1 MEVFPYSWNTYEENG
16 CLGIRVF
23 GLNKNNE
30 NVFILINDFKPYVY
44 LELPPLP
51 AGMSWEESI
60 FKLNS
65 VSAVIDRVMGKSK
78 PVKKVFEM
86 KKKLYY
92 AKKDFINKEYVDKVY
107 PFLKCYF
114 NSFTDLKN
122 CSYRFKKP
130 VRLSDMGDVMIKVH
144 ESDANPILQFMC
156 MKNIKPASW
165 FKFVGKKITNEYE
178 KITTCEHEYETSYKN
193 FISIDNNNVAKPYIM
208 SFDIE
213 VNSSNPNI
221 APQFGVPED
230 KIFQI
235 SCVFCRNGDS
245 EKSYDKYILSLGK
258 NKKGEL
264 IDLVSEKV
272 GEDIEIRMY
281 DTEAD
286 LLIGFNE
293 IIHEKNP
300 NIICGYNIFG
310 FDIPYIYERAKL
322 NYVDQEFSQLSFV
335 KDLKSE
341 KKEIKWD
348 SSAFKNQHF
357 IYLDAPGRLWIDMLP
372 VIQRDYKLENYKL
385 KTVSD
390 TFLGQTKDPLT
401 HKGIFKCYRMFTPDS
416 LSIVAKYCVKDSEL
430 VVKLFEKLQI
440 WIGLVEMSNTC
451 NTPIFALFTQGQQ
464 IKIFSQVY
472 KKCMGDNYVI
482 DKDSFIVN
490 ENDNFTG
497 AYVFTPKPGL
507 YDMVVSFDFSSL
519 YPSTII
525 AYNIDY
531 TTLVLDEKI
540 PDDMCHIFDWWDHCG
555 CEHDTSIRNTKP
567 KNIVCGHQRFRFL
580 KEPPGVIPT
589 LLKNLLDARK
599 RTRKEME
606 KLQQSLDE
614 LKGEEKEATQRTI
627 TVLDKRQLAFKISA
641 NSVSSVTPIPCMD
654 EDGNFMYLTMEEI
667 SNGDWISD
675 DEKNQVS
682 KPKKGLLTWTEK
694 GWTLIKFVIRHP
706 IRTPLKRVLT
716 HTGCVDVTDEHS
728 LLDDKANEV
737 RTIDLKVGDSLLHY
751 QLPLPKDTPSEPIY
765 RSISNEDII
774 NFDLKDNKKYKEAFL
789 HGLFFA
795 EGTCGSYGVLE
806 KAKSSWIIY
815 NQDEELLSKTLKIA
829 EDVENMNFIVTKYY
843 EKARQ
848 LIPNKNP
855 KGSIV
860 KIIKKYRNM
869 FYDARGFKRIPQY
882 IFNSD
887 FYTRQSFF
895 MGYYYGD
902 GNRHLDVGVAIQNKG
917 EIGSAGLCYLAKSLG
932 YKVSLS
938 YQKENI
944 FRLQCCTDFRNK
956 KIDVV
961 KKIDK
966 SPIVPEIKVLKNHI
980 IDNTEYIY
988 DIETENHHF
997 AAGVGDL
1004 IVHNSMYGGMG
1015 VKKGYLPF
1023 LPGAMCTTAR
1033 GRESIEKAS
1042 KFLIEN
1048 FGAKL
1053 IYGDSVTGDTP
1064 ILVRY
1069 EDKTVDIL
1077 RIDEIGEVWKPY
1089 EEFKM
1094 EDSNRKEKQ
1103 QTLPFVSSGN
1113 YRIMNILEV
1122 WTGNEWSRVRRIIRH
1137 KTVKKIYRVLTHTG
1151 CVDVTEDHSL
1161 LDPQLNKIKPT
1172 DLVIGSELYHSF
1184 PPVNDFLEVEF
1195 KDALIEGKVYECIKC
1210 KEHKLFFEFYENYKN
1225 ICKECDYKDHKK
1237 DKTYNNQ
1244 YVSETEYIRNLSRNL
1259 DENLAYVWGL
1269 FFAEGSCGEYRYK
1282 NTNKS
1287 SWAIN
1292 NQDIEL
1298 LKRCKTILEKAEPLF
1313 GWKIL
1318 DILDTMKSSSVYKL
1332 VPLGNMRFIVN
1343 KWRKLFYDKEGYKK
1357 VPYFVL
1363 NSNDEI
1369 KKSFFNGYYEG
1380 DGDKDTYNKISQYK
1394 FDIKGKIG
1402 AHGLFTLLYSLGLNV
1417 EINTK
1422 NKKENIY
1429 TLHTCKK
1436 YRNIENE
1443 VKKIV
1448 DLGETKD
1455 DYVYDIETESGRF
1468 SGGIGKMV
1476 LKNTDSCY
1484 ISFPQYQTAKDAREL
1499 DLFCR
1504 QIEVETSNIF
1514 PKPMKFAYEEA
1525 IYWRYLILTKKRYMA
1540 LKCDLDGNIK
1550 DKIEKR
1556 GVLLSRRDNSA
1567 FSRDFYSKIIMKTF
1581 YKESF
1586 ENISYVIRDE
1596 LDKLYSNSIS
1606 PKDLSISKS
1615 VGDIKDYKIKALPTP
1630 EECVFC
1636 KYKTVAKDIKDIKD
1650 IIYCDKCRVEH
1661 HDKTKCINCNKNLPY
1676 LVKISKSRNLKNK
1689 DIIYPLYCYNCKEDD
1704 MIDIVNKKLQKRLE
1718 DLKLFDR
1725 DANLEVVL
1733 KIFNDFIKNTD
1744 DFEEYSY
1751 KNSLEYQI
1759 VMAYISKCLP
1769 SQVQLAEKMRKRGT
1783 FVAAGER
1790 ISYLVI
1796 ESENIK
1802 DKLFDKIEDLDYFKE
1817 NSSYIKIDH
1826 LYYTKLMINPVNEIL
1841 QAVYSKN
1848 KIMDKIYKYK
1858 QNYYKVICQLKE
1870 LFSPSIHLL

>member
-16 CLGIRVF
+16 CIGIRVF
-23 GLNKNNE
+23 GLNKKNE
-30 NVFILINDFKPYVY
+30 NIFILINDFKPYVY

-51 AGMSWEESI
+51 GGLLWEESVSR
-60 FKLNS
+60 LNN
-65 VSAVIDRVMGKSK
+65 VSALIDKVMGKSK
-78 PVKKVFEM
+78 PVKKIFQL

-92 AKKDFINKEYVDKVY
+92 AKKDIINKEYVDKVY

-114 NSFTDLKN
+114 NSLTDLKI
-122 CSYRFKKP
+122 CSFRFKKP
-130 VRLSDMGDVMIKVH
+130 VRLSDMGEFMINVH

-165 FKFVGKKITNEYE
+165 FKFAGKNISKEID
-178 KITTCEHEYETSYKN
+178 KITTCTYEYETSFQN
-193 FISIDNNNVAKPYIM
+193 FIPIENNDVIKPYIM

-235 SCVFCRNGDS
+235 SCVFCRNGDP
-245 EKSYDKYILSLGK
+245 EDKYEKYILSLGK
-258 NKKGEL
+258 NKKGEQ
-264 IDLVSEKV
+264 IDLISEKV

-281 DTEAD
+281 DTESD
-286 LLIGFNE
+286 LLLGFNE

-310 FDIPYIYERAKL
+310 FDIPYIYERTKL
-322 NYVDQEFSQLSFV
+322 NYIDQEFCQLSFV

-341 KKEIKWD
+341 KKEIKWN
-348 SSAFKNQHF
+348 STAFKNQHF

-372 VIQRDYKLENYKL
+372 IIQRDYKLENYKL

-430 VVKLFEKLQI
+430 VIKLFEKLQI

-472 KKCMGDNYVI
+472 KKCMVDNYVI

-531 TTLVLDEKI
+531 TTLVMDEKI
-540 PDDMCHIFDWWDHCG
+540 PDDMCHIFDWWDHSG
-555 CEHDTSIRNTKP
+555 CEHDTTVRNTKP

-599 RTRKEME
+599 KTRKEME
-606 KLQQSLDE
+606 KLQDSLDE
-614 LKGEEKEATQRTI
+614 LKGEERDSATRTI

-641 NSVSSVTPIPCMD
+641 NS
-654 EDGNFMYLTMEEI
+654 
-667 SNGDWISD
+667 
-675 DEKNQVS
+675 
-682 KPKKGLLTWTEK
+682 
-694 GWTLIKFVIRHP
+694 
-706 IRTPLKRVLT
+706 
-716 HTGCVDVTDEHS
+716 
-728 LLDDKANEV
+728 
-737 RTIDLKVGDSLLHY
+737 
-751 QLPLPKDTPSEPIY
+751 
-765 RSISNEDII
+765 
-774 NFDLKDNKKYKEAFL
+774 
-789 HGLFFA
+789 
-795 EGTCGSYGVLE
+795 
-806 KAKSSWIIY
+806 
-815 NQDEELLSKTLKIA
+815 
-829 EDVENMNFIVTKYY
+829 
-843 EKARQ
+843 
-848 LIPNKNP
+848 
-855 KGSIV
+855 
-860 KIIKKYRNM
+860 
-869 FYDARGFKRIPQY
+869 
-882 IFNSD
+882 
-887 FYTRQSFF
+887 
-895 MGYYYGD
+895 
-902 GNRHLDVGVAIQNKG
+902 
-917 EIGSAGLCYLAKSLG
+917 
-932 YKVSLS
+932 
-938 YQKENI
+938 
-944 FRLQCCTDFRNK
+944 
-956 KIDVV
+956 
-961 KKIDK
+961 
-966 SPIVPEIKVLKNHI
+966 
-980 IDNTEYIY
+980 
-988 DIETENHHF
+988 
-997 AAGVGDL
+997 
-1004 IVHNSMYGGMG
+1004 MYGGMG
-1015 VKKGYLPF
+1015 VKRGYLPF

-1069 EDKTVDIL
+1069 EDKTVDIV
-1077 RIDEIGEVWKPY
+1077 RIDEIGEVWKSY

-1122 WTGNEWSRVRRIIRH
+1122 WTGNEWSRVRRVIRH
-1137 KTVKKIYRVLTHTG
+1137 KTIKKIYRILTHTG

-1161 LDPQLNKIKPT
+1161 LDPELNKIKPT
-1172 DLVIGSELYHSF
+1172 ELAIGSKLYQSF
-1184 PPVNDFLEVEF
+1184 PPTEDFLDVEF

-1210 KEHKLFFEFYENYKN
+1210 KEHKLFFEFYENYKK
-1225 ICKECDYKDHKK
+1225 ICKECVYKDNHKK
-1237 DKTYNNQ
+1237 ERKTYNNQ

-1259 DENLAYVWGL
+1259 NENLAYVWGV
-1269 FFAEGSCGEYRYK
+1269 FFAQGSCGTYVYK
-1282 NTNKS
+1282 NNNKY

-1292 NQDIEL
+1292 NQDMNL
-1298 LKRCKTILEKAEPLF
+1298 LKKCKDILEKEEPLF
-1313 GWKIL
+1313 GWK
-1318 DILDTMKSSSVYKL
+1318 ILDTMKSSSVYKL
-1332 VPLGNMRFIVN
+1332 VPLGNMIFIVN

-1357 VPYFVL
+1357 VPYFIL

-1380 DGDKDTYNKISQYK
+1380 DGDKYTYNKISQYK

-1402 AHGLFTLLYSLGLNV
+1402 AHGLFSLLYSLGLNV
-1417 EINTK
+1417 GINTK

-1429 TLHTCKK
+1429 TLHTCKN
-1436 YRNIENE
+1436 YRNVENA
-1443 VKKIV
+1443 VKKII

-1455 DYVYDIETESGRF
+1455 EYVYDIETESGRF
-1468 SGGIGKMV
+1468 SGGIGKIV

-1484 ISFPQYQTAKDAREL
+1484 ISFPQYQTPKDARDL

-1504 QIEVETSNIF
+1504 QIEDETSSLF
-1514 PKPMKFAYEEA
+1514 PKPMKFAYEQA

-1581 YKESF
+1581 YKEKF
-1586 ENISYVIRDE
+1586 ENISYVIKDE
-1596 LDKLYSNSIS
+1596 LDKLYSNSIT

-1615 VGDIKDYKIKALPTP
+1615 VGDIKDYKIKSLPTP
-1630 EECVFC
+1630 EEICIFC
-1636 KYKTVAKDIKDIKD
+1636 KIKIEKNVCN
-1650 IIYCDKCRVEH
+1650 IYCEKCKIDH
-1661 HDKTKCINCNKNLPY
+1661 QAKTKCISCNKNKPY
-1676 LVKISKSRNLKNK
+1676 LVKSSKSRNFKNK
-1689 DIIYPLYCYNCKEDD
+1689 EEIYPLYCYNCKEED
-1704 MIDIVNKKLQKRLE
+1704 MVDIVNKKLQKRLE
-1718 DLKLFDR
+1718 DLKLFDK
-1725 DANLEVVL
+1725 DANLETVL
-1733 KIFNDFIKNTD
+1733 KIFNNFIQNTD
-1744 DFEEYSY
+1744 DFESYSY
-1751 KNSLEYQI
+1751 KNPLEYQI
-1759 VMAYISKCLP
+1759 VMGYVGKCLP
-1769 SQVQLAEKMRKRGT
+1769 SQVQLAEKMRRRGT
-1783 FVAAGER
+1783 FVSPGER
-1790 ISYLVI
+1790 IAYVVVQSDTM
-1796 ESENIK
+1796 K
-1802 DKLFDKIEDLDYFKE
+1802 DKLFDKIEDVDYFKE

-1841 QAVYSKN
+1841 EAVYNKH
-1848 KIMDKIYKYK
+1848 KIMDKIYKNK
-1858 QNYYKVICQLKE
+1858 QNYQKVISQLNE
-1870 LFSPSIHLL
+1870 LLSPSIKLDYL